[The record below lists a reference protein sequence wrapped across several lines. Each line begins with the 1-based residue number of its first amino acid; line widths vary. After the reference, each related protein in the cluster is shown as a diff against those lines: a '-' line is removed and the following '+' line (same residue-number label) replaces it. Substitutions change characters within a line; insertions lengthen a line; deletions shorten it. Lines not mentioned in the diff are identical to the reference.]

1 VGSAVKSLLPA
12 SWFRSEEEKRAA
24 LERRRV
30 EREISGGLSELL
42 RDAPLPVRM
51 VGSLVQP
58 VISAVMG
65 GLAEAAAE
73 QRGAV
78 SALLGEAQRCLEG
91 DDRVSRVLGGGGGG
105 GGGSRSAPLRVS
117 PPFSQSSS
125 TVSVN
130 GQTTSRVELA
140 FEVHGAEQSGVVR
153 LSAANGKIGRLVL
166 QAADGRVVEVSTAP
180 QPPRRSSILGN
191 EGGGDGGGNIIEAEI
206 IEKKPRP

>member
-105 GGGSRSAPLRVS
+105 SRSAPLRVS

-166 QAADGRVVEVSTAP
+166 QAADGRVVEVGTAP
-180 QPPRRSSILGN
+180 QPRRRSSILGN
-191 EGGGDGGGNIIEAEI
+191 EGGGDGGNVIEAEI